1 MGFVPKGGVRQA
13 QATQL
18 LAGPLQSSLP
28 VILVGDLNSD
38 FPRNGNQA
46 PGDDLGYKVLTNGG
60 FSDRAITPPPFGC
73 CIDDPTL
80 TNPSTAGITHRVDHI
95 MSNSSKVT
103 FKKGALTSTYA
114 NGLWS
119 SDHFGVASQLKV
131 K

>member
-1 MGFVPKGGVRQA
+1 
-13 QATQL
+13 
-18 LAGPLQSSLP
+18 
-28 VILVGDLNSD
+28 
-38 FPRNGNQA
+38 NGNQE

-60 FSDRAITPPPFGC
+60 FTERAVPAAPPFPFSC
-73 CIDDPTL
+73 CINDPTL
-80 TNPSTAGITHRVDHI
+80 TNPTALTDPSAGGITHRVDHI

-119 SDHFGVASQLKV
+119 SDHFGVASELKV